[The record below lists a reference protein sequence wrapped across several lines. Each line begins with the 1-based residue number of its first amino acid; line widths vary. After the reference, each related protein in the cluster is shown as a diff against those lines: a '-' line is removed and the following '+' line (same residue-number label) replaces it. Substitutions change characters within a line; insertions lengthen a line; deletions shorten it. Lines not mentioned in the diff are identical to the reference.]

1 MNALGRRLLGAIP
14 VLFGISFLI
23 FLLMH
28 IAPGDPVSLLLGDD
42 ATPEDIA
49 RTRHEWGLDR
59 PLIVQYADF
68 ISRAITGDFG
78 RSLKF
83 NEPVMKLVAERMP
96 ATIEL
101 AIASFLVAI
110 LISIPLGVYSA
121 IKHNSLLDHAG
132 MSVALIGVSL
142 PNFWL
147 GIMLIYF
154 LGGQLNLLPVAG
166 RIEYGI
172 EIEPVTRL
180 YLVDSLL
187 AGNLTAFWSALQHL
201 LMPAVTLG
209 TSLAAIVTRI
219 ARSSVLEV
227 MRQDFITTAR
237 AKGLSEKVIIW
248 RHILRN
254 SMITIVTILGLQ
266 LGALLNGSVI
276 TETVFSYPGIGDLLI
291 QSISARDYKLTQVLI
306 LFFAV
311 LYFVVNLFVDL
322 LYSWIDPRIKLS

>member
-1 MNALGRRLLGAIP
+1 MNTLSRRILGAIP
-14 VLFGISFLI
+14 VLLGISFLV
-23 FLLMH
+23 FMLMH

-42 ATPEDIA
+42 ATPADIEQ
-49 RTRHEWGLDR
+49 TRRELGLDK
-59 PLIVQYADF
+59 PLLMQYWDF
-68 ISRAITGDFG
+68 LSRAVRGDFG

-83 NEPVMKLVAERMP
+83 NEPVMKLVFERLP

-101 AIASFLVAI
+101 AFISLIVAI
-110 LISIPLGVYSA
+110 IIAVPLGVYSA
-121 IKHNSLLDHAG
+121 IKHNSLFDHAG

-172 EIEPVTRL
+172 EVKPITNL
-180 YLVDSLL
+180 YLIDSLIT
-187 AGNLTAFWSALQHL
+187 GNFTAFWSALQHL
-201 LMPAVTLG
+201 LMPAFTLG

-219 ARSSVLEV
+219 SRSSVLEV

-237 AKGLSEKVIIW
+237 AKGLSEKAVIW

-254 SMITIVTILGLQ
+254 AMITIVTILGLQ

-276 TETVFSYPGIGDLLI
+276 TETVFSYPGIGELLI

-311 LYFVVNLFVDL
+311 IYFTVNLLTDF
-322 LYSWIDPRIKLS
+322 LYSWIDPRIKF

>member
-1 MNALGRRLLGAIP
+1 MNTIKRKIIGAIP
-14 VLFGISFLI
+14 VMIGISFLI

-28 IAPGDPVSLLLGDD
+28 IAPGDPVTLLLGDD
-42 ATPEDIA
+42 ATPTDIE
-49 RTRHEWGLDR
+49 RTRREWGLDR
-59 PLIVQYADF
+59 PLMVQYLDF
-68 ISRAITGDFG
+68 LSRAVRGDFG
-78 RSLKF
+78 MSLKF
-83 NEPVMKLVAERMP
+83 NEPVMKLVLERMP
-96 ATIEL
+96 ATLEL
-101 AIASFLVAI
+101 AFASLVVAI
-110 LISIPLGVYSA
+110 GVAVPLGIYSG

-166 RIEYGI
+166 RIEYGLEVRPI
-172 EIEPVTRL
+172 THL
-180 YLVDSLL
+180 YLLDSLIT
-187 AGNLTAFWSALQHL
+187 GNLAAFWSALQHL
-201 LMPAVTLG
+201 LMPAFTLG

-219 ARSSVLEV
+219 SRSSVLEV
-227 MRQDFITTAR
+227 MRQDFVTTAR
-237 AKGLSEKVIIW
+237 AKGLSEKVVIW

-254 SMITIVTILGLQ
+254 AMITIVTILGLQ

-311 LYFVVNLFVDL
+311 MYFAVNLLVDL
-322 LYSWIDPRIKLS
+322 LYVWIDPRIKL

>member
-1 MNALGRRLLGAIP
+1 MNTLARRIVGAVP
-14 VLFGISFLI
+14 VIIGISFLI
-23 FLLMH
+23 FLLIH
-28 IAPGDPVSLLLGDD
+28 IAPGDPVSLLLGDN

-59 PLIVQYADF
+59 PLMVQYWEF
-68 ISRAITGDFG
+68 LSRAVRGDFG

-83 NEPVMKLVAERMP
+83 NEPVMKLVWERLP
-96 ATIEL
+96 ATLEL
-101 AIASFLVAI
+101 AFASLFVAI
-110 LISIPLGVYSA
+110 LIAVPLGVYSA
-121 IKHNSLLDHAG
+121 IRHNSLLDHAG

-172 EIEPVTRL
+172 EVKTITRL
-180 YLVDSLL
+180 YLVDSMIT
-187 AGNLTAFWSALQHL
+187 GNFAAFWSALQHL

-209 TSLAAIVTRI
+209 SALAAIVTRI
-219 ARSSVLEV
+219 SRSSVLEV
-227 MRQDFITTAR
+227 MRQDYVTTAR
-237 AKGLSEKVIIW
+237 AKGLSERAVIW

-254 SMITIVTILGLQ
+254 ALITIVTILGLQ
-266 LGALLNGSVI
+266 LGALLSGSVI

-306 LFFAV
+306 LMFAV
-311 LYFVVNLFVDL
+311 TYFVVNLLVDL
-322 LYSWIDPRIKLS
+322 LYSVIDPRIRL

>member
-1 MNALGRRLLGAIP
+1 MLKRRFIGAVP
-14 VLFGISFLI
+14 VLFGISFLV

-28 IAPGDPVSLLLGDD
+28 LAPGDPISLLLGDD
-42 ATPEDIA
+42 ATQEEIE
-49 RTRHEWGLDR
+49 RTRREWGLDK
-59 PLIVQYADF
+59 PILVQYAEF
-68 ISRAITGDFG
+68 VSRAVRGDFG

-83 NEPVMKLVAERMP
+83 GEPVVKLVFERLP
-96 ATIEL
+96 ATAEL
-101 AIASFLVAI
+101 ALASLFVAL
-110 LISIPLGVYSA
+110 LISIPIGVYSA
-121 IKHNSLLDHAG
+121 IKHDSIFDHAG
-132 MSVALIGVSL
+132 MSLALIGVSL

-154 LGGQLNLLPVAG
+154 FGGQLNLLPVAG
-166 RIEYGI
+166 RIDYGI
-172 EIEPVTRL
+172 QVQPITRL

-187 AGNLTAFWSALQHL
+187 TGNLPAFWSAFKHI

-219 ARSSVLEV
+219 TRSSILEV
-227 MRQDFITTAR
+227 MRQDYITTAR
-237 AKGLSEKVIIW
+237 AKGLSERSVIW

-254 SMITIVTILGLQ
+254 AMITIITILGLQ

-291 QSISARDYKLTQVLI
+291 QAISVRDYKLAQGLI

-311 LYFVVNLFVDL
+311 MYFMVNLLVDF
-322 LYSWIDPRIKLS
+322 LYTLVDPRIEL

>member
-1 MNALGRRLLGAIP
+1 MNTLSRRIVGSIP
-14 VLFGISFLI
+14 VIIGISFLI

-28 IAPGDPVSLLLGDD
+28 IAPGDPVTLLLGDD
-42 ATPEDIA
+42 ATPADVE
-49 RTRHEWGLDR
+49 RTRREWGLDR
-59 PLIVQYADF
+59 PLMVQYWDF
-68 ISRAITGDFG
+68 LTRAVTGDFG

-83 NEPVMKLVAERMP
+83 NEPVMKLVAERLP
-96 ATIEL
+96 ATLEL
-101 AIASFLVAI
+101 AFASLCVAI
-110 LISIPLGVYSA
+110 TIAVPLGVYSA
-121 IKHNSLLDHAG
+121 IKHNSFLDHAG

-172 EIEPVTRL
+172 EVKAITGL
-180 YLVDSLL
+180 YLLDSLITGNF
-187 AGNLTAFWSALQHL
+187 AGFRSALQHL

-209 TSLAAIVTRI
+209 SALAAIVTRI
-219 ARSSVLEV
+219 SRSSVLEV
-227 MRQDFITTAR
+227 MRQDYVTTAR
-237 AKGLSEKVIIW
+237 AKGLSEKTVIW

-254 SMITIVTILGLQ
+254 ALITITTILGLQ
-266 LGALLNGSVI
+266 LGALLSGSVV

-306 LFFAV
+306 LMFAV
-311 LYFVVNLFVDL
+311 TYFVVNLLVDL
-322 LYSWIDPRIKLS
+322 LYSWIDPRIKF